1 MSITTTSTT
10 NVEEL
15 LQPIP
20 SISDEKSASNC
31 GKYLKYDYIYDQ
43 IKEFR
48 REDDPRL
55 TQGVWLIEPKK
66 ASWNDVRKVCE
77 TALKTQTK
85 DLQIAVWWMEAMISM
100 YGFSGLNQGI
110 ELLYG
115 LCDRYWNNIWPAID
129 IQNNDLTARMA
140 PFYFFTE
147 KVSDRMLL
155 VPLTWPEDI
164 TSNPFA
170 LSDWIAARHNLHVK
184 NSSGFTIKDFQKSV
198 TTTPLDFLQ
207 NIDEDI
213 NNSEKNL
220 KKLENL
226 LNELCKNDSPSFRV
240 IYDHFNEIKQINTKN
255 LTDRKKISDA
265 EEAKRQAKLA
275 EQAQKAALEE
285 NLVAEELNN
294 EANDNNNKEEERPT
308 PTIENAYSALNEIA
322 VFLEEKQPQSP
333 SSTLIKIA
341 SAIGKKTFQELLEI
355 NMKNGATLMGTISE
369 LYRILKK
376 DPVPTSEEK
385 KFQPPPLDF

>member
-140 PFYFFTE
+140 PFYFFYRE
-147 KVSDRMLL
+147 
-155 VPLTWPEDI
+155 
-164 TSNPFA
+164 
-170 LSDWIAARHNLHVK
+170 
-184 NSSGFTIKDFQKSV
+184 
-198 TTTPLDFLQ
+198 
-207 NIDEDI
+207 
-213 NNSEKNL
+213 
-220 KKLENL
+220 
-226 LNELCKNDSPSFRV
+226 SFR
-240 IYDHFNEIKQINTKN
+240 
-255 LTDRKKISDA
+255 
-265 EEAKRQAKLA
+265 
-275 EQAQKAALEE
+275 
-285 NLVAEELNN
+285 
-294 EANDNNNKEEERPT
+294 
-308 PTIENAYSALNEIA
+308 
-322 VFLEEKQPQSP
+322 
-333 SSTLIKIA
+333 
-341 SAIGKKTFQELLEI
+341 
-355 NMKNGATLMGTISE
+355 
-369 LYRILKK
+369 
-376 DPVPTSEEK
+376 
-385 KFQPPPLDF
+385 